1 VSCLCAVWCVCDL
14 VWWLGREGIPDYFLI
29 VKHPMDLGT
38 VQDKL
43 KRNLYPTPDE
53 FAADM
58 RLVFSNCRLYNKVR
72 GLHIMT
78 KTLPRSATDAA
89 LPVLCILHYS
99 DVILLH

>member
-1 VSCLCAVWCVCDL
+1 MLLVSLPHPRGSWWC
-14 VWWLGREGIPDYFLI
+14 REGIPDYFLI

-58 RLVFSNCRLYNKVR
+58 RLVFSNCRLYNKER
-72 GLHIMT
+72 GLLSL
-78 KTLPRSATDAA
+78 TLQWPPSLAEASLA
-89 LPVLCILHYS
+89 VPC
-99 DVILLH
+99 